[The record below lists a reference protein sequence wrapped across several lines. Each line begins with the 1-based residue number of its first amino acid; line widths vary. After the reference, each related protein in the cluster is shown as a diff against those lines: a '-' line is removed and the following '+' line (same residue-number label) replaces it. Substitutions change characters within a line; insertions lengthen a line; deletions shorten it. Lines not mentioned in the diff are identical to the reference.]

1 MFLSRSALF
10 FSHCTTRKL
19 LNLALFGGLL
29 VCLTVF
35 YLTVSRPYTRGFSAT
50 WYTTNISESCP
61 RYVSDRKWPDV
72 EKLSC
77 HGPGRRSPSCP
88 RFTGKLHMEW
98 LKTVL
103 SENSISEEEVN
114 EVKFL
119 LLFLGHG
126 RSGGSITGQL
136 LNSHPNMLVANQ
148 FMLFHEMIYNPE
160 YFETKSDVIRILAQ
174 ASLNPDPFLS
184 RIKFKKTKGYRIAV
198 KGVHVNDSEHAISDS
213 RTPIMVVGDKGA
225 GRTVHLYGLD
235 KEKFSSLLER
245 LRANAGIPIK
255 FIEIIRNPF
264 DIIATDVI
272 YNLGGARER
281 QKVVNS
287 EVKISG
293 KENNG
298 VIACSIKK
306 YFENAFAMVK
316 MVPELQMDVL
326 QVHLTDLVTNP
337 RRELQRM
344 CDFLEVECMEEFLV
358 NCENTLFKELS
369 KSRTSIDWTDEQKWR
384 IENLA
389 GEISLLTRYSFEND

>member
-19 LNLALFGGLL
+19 LNLALFGVLL

-61 RYVSDRKWPDV
+61 RYVFDGKWPDV
-72 EKLSC
+72 EKLNC
-77 HGPGRRSPSCP
+77 HGPGYKSPSCP

-103 SENSISEEEVN
+103 SENSISEEEVD

-160 YFETKSDVIRILAQ
+160 YFETKSDVVRILAQ
-174 ASLNPDPFLS
+174 ASLNPDSFLS

-198 KGVHVNDSEHAISDS
+198 KGVHVNDSEHAIPDS

-272 YNLGGARER
+272 YNLGGAKER

-316 MVPELQMDVL
+316 MVPELEMDVL

>member
-10 FSHCTTRKL
+10 LSHCTTRKFS
-19 LNLALFGGLL
+19 NLVLVCVLL

-35 YLTVSRPYTRGFSAT
+35 YLTVSRQSTQEFSAA
-50 WYTTNISESCP
+50 WYTTNTSESCSG
-61 RYVSDRKWPDV
+61 YASDRKWPDV
-72 EKLSC
+72 KKLNC
-77 HGPGRRSPSCP
+77 HGPGYKSPSCP

-103 SENSISEEEVN
+103 SEDSISEEDVA

-184 RIKFKKTKGYRIAV
+184 RIKFKRTKGYQIAV
-198 KGVHVNDSEHAISDS
+198 EDVQVNDSQHAIPDS
-213 RTPIMVVGDKGA
+213 RPPIRVVGDKGA
-225 GRTVHLYGLD
+225 GRTVHLYELD
-235 KEKFSSLLER
+235 KGKFGSLLER
-245 LRANAGIPIK
+245 LRTNAGIPIK

-272 YNLGGARER
+272 YNLGGAKER
-281 QKVVNS
+281 LKVVKS

-293 KENNG
+293 KETNG

-306 YFENAFAMVK
+306 YFKNAFAMVE
-316 MVPELQMDVL
+316 MVPKLQMDVL
-326 QVHLTDLVTNP
+326 QVHLTDLVANP

-344 CDFLEVECMEEFLV
+344 CNFLEVECMEEFLV

-384 IENLA
+384 IEYLA
-389 GEISLLTRYSFEND
+389 GKISLLTRYSFEND